1 MIGELFRTH
10 TVERNPEVVMH
21 HTRGKPPRSHS
32 SYITKQITGILY
44 RVQPRTAEE
53 MIALRKL
60 KHEVEK
66 FAPAEGDGVLITPN
80 ALLKIQS

>member
-1 MIGELFRTH
+1 MIHEMFRSH
-10 TVERNPEVVMH
+10 TVERNPEVVLL
-21 HTRGKPPRSHS
+21 HTCGKPPRS
-32 SYITKQITGILY
+32 SYITKQIMGILY
-44 RVQPRTAEE
+44 RVKPRTAEE